1 MATTPVMRSVVLGG
15 ILVATSALY
24 MMNEPSDVKRR
35 LVLHTTTRPSAIYM
49 TAWSSGDVVVSMKS
63 GDLRPITFEVRGTA
77 FDCKTI
83 GTETLTPLDE
93 STYFYEYSETV
104 VSCEP
109 GAAVVKTPRTG
120 LVTVE
125 PY

>member
-15 ILVATSALY
+15 IVFAMSALY
-24 MMNEPSDVKRR
+24 MSAEPCEVQRR
-35 LVLHTTTRPSAIYM
+35 LVLHTTSQPSAIYM
-49 TAWSSGDVVVSMKS
+49 TAWSKGDVVVSMKR

-77 FDCKTI
+77 FDCKTL

-93 STYFYEYSETV
+93 TTYFYEYSETIL
-104 VSCEP
+104 SCEP
-109 GAAVVKTPRTG
+109 GAGVVKTPRTG